1 VDREI
6 ILTQPFIEGLGQ
18 YYGKKG
24 RVQIK
29 RRKSK
34 IIKIGKIAIGGLNP
48 IAIQSMT
55 KTKTA
60 DVAKTVK
67 QINALEDAG
76 CSIVRLAI
84 RDFTDARALKEIKR
98 NTTLPL
104 VADIH
109 FDWRLAIA
117 AVENGADKIR
127 LNPGN
132 IDKHSQIKEV
142 IAALKYAGV
151 PLRIGLNSGS
161 VKEHGAKRTSMPERL
176 VRSCLGYIK
185 KIEKLKFDNLVI
197 SLKASN
203 VLDTLAAYR
212 KISRVCNYPLH
223 LGVTAAGSPYKG
235 IIKSS
240 IALGVLLSEGV
251 GDTIRVSLTDDP
263 LEEVRAAKCIL
274 ESLGLIRSNIQII
287 SCPTCGRCEVNL
299 VSVVKE
305 LEQKIDSTLSLKRA
319 GPLKVAVMGCVVNG
333 PGEAKEAD
341 MGIAFGRS
349 AGLFFNRG
357 KIVRKIPFKDCAKVL
372 LREME
377 KIK

>member
-1 VDREI
+1 M
-6 ILTQPFIEGLGQ
+6 G
-18 YYGKKG
+18 
-24 RVQIK
+24 IK
-29 RRKSK
+29 RKK
-34 IIKIGKIAIGGLNP
+34 TKVIKIGKIFIGGENP

-67 QINALEDAG
+67 QINALADAG

-84 RDFTDARALKEIKR
+84 KDFADACALKEIKR
-98 NTTLPL
+98 NTALPL

-109 FDWRLAIA
+109 FDWRLAMA
-117 AVENGADKIR
+117 AVKNGADKIR

-132 IDKHSQIKEV
+132 IDKDAQIKEI
-142 IAALKYAGV
+142 IAILKDTGV

-161 VKEHGAKRTSMPERL
+161 VKELSAKRTTMPERL
-176 VRSCLGYIK
+176 VRSCLGYIN
-185 KIEKLKFDNLVI
+185 KIEKLKFNNIVI

-212 KISRVCNYPLH
+212 KISLVCDYPLH

-240 IALGVLLSEGV
+240 MALGALLSEGI

-263 LEEVRAAKCIL
+263 IEEVKAANCIL
-274 ESLGLIRSNIQII
+274 ESLGLKKNNIQVI
-287 SCPTCGRCEVNL
+287 SCPTCGRCEVDLVNL
-299 VSVVKE
+299 VKK
-305 LEQKIDSTLSLKRA
+305 LEQKIDSTGSLVMGR
-319 GPLKVAVMGCVVNG
+319 PLKVAVMGCVVNG

-341 MGIAFGRS
+341 LGIAFGKS
-349 AGLFFNRG
+349 AGLFFNKG
-357 KIVRKIPFKDCAKVL
+357 KPVRKIPFKDCVKVL
-372 LREME
+372 LEEME
-377 KIK
+377 KNR

>member
-1 VDREI
+1 MW
-6 ILTQPFIEGLGQ
+6 
-18 YYGKKG
+18 
-24 RVQIK
+24 IK
-29 RRKSK
+29 RRKSRVV
-34 IIKIGKIAIGGLNP
+34 KIGKISIGGLNP

-60 DVAKTVK
+60 DVDKTVK
-67 QINALEDAG
+67 QINELEAAG

-84 RDFTDARALKEIKR
+84 KDFTDARALKEIKK
-98 NTTLPL
+98 NTALPL

-109 FDWRLAIA
+109 FDWRLAVA
-117 AVENGADKIR
+117 AVRNGADKIR

-132 IDKHSQIKEV
+132 IDKDIQIKEV
-142 IAALKYAGV
+142 IAVLKDAGV

-161 VKEHGAKRTSMPERL
+161 VKEHSGQRTAMPERL
-176 VRSCLGYIK
+176 VRSCLGYIR
-185 KIEKLKFDNLVI
+185 KIEKLKFDNIVI

-212 KISRVCNYPLH
+212 KISLVCNYPLH

-240 IALGVLLSEGV
+240 IALGALLSEGV

-263 LEEVRAAKCIL
+263 IEEVRAAKCIL
-274 ESLGLIRSNIQII
+274 ESLGLRNSNIQVI

-305 LEQKIDSTLSLKRA
+305 LEQKIDSIPGLKSAR
-319 GPLKVAVMGCVVNG
+319 PLKVAVMGCVVNG

-341 MGIAFGRS
+341 MGIAFGKS
-349 AGLFFNRG
+349 SGLFFNKG
-357 KIVRKIPFKDCAKVL
+357 KAVRKIPFKDCAKVL
-372 LREME
+372 LEEME